1 MDAENNE
8 PPSYEIQSQQGTLH
22 PAIVG
27 GSDSGLDT
35 GDEWLRMVKDD
46 YRRFGFFSHSRIMS
60 FRSIGRLHISFGQV
74 ATRTLDGK

>member
-1 MDAENNE
+1 MDVEDK
-8 PPSYEIQSQQGTLH
+8 PPSYEVQSQQDIIH
-22 PAIVG
+22 SAVM
-27 GSDSGLDT
+27 GSPDSGLDT

-74 ATRTLDGK
+74 AVGTLDGK